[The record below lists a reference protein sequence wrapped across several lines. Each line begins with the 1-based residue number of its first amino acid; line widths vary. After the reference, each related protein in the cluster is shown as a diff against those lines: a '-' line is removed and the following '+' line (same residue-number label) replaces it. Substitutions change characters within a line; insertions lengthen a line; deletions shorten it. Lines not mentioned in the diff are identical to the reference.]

1 MACVLLAS
9 CGPRAPKT
17 YPAAGRTDVCDV
29 FYGDTVE
36 DPYRW
41 MENDTSAEVAS
52 WVREEN
58 ALTRSYLD
66 AIPFRAALKERLTD
80 LYNYEK
86 AGAPMKRNGKYYFF
100 RNDGLQNQSVLYR
113 ADSLSDRKGTVLLD
127 PNTFSDEGTVA
138 LTGVYFSKDGK
149 YMAYTISRNGSDWS

>member
-1 MACVLLAS
+1 MYKNKIAFLMACVLLAS

-80 LYNYEK
+80 LYK
-86 AGAPMKRNGKYYFF
+86 VSR
-100 RNDGLQNQSVLYR
+100 ST
-113 ADSLSDRKGTVLLD
+113 LSCLRKQAKSGNWKKW
-127 PNTFSDEGTVA
+127 NTIIPQICLF
-138 LTGVYFSKDGK
+138 
-149 YMAYTISRNGSDWS
+149 

>member
-1 MACVLLAS
+1 MYKNKIAFLMACVLLAS

-17 YPAAGRTDVCDV
+17 YPAAGRTDVYDV

-100 RNDGLQNQSVLYR
+100 RNDGLQNQSVLRPEYLLGRGYR
-113 ADSLSDRKGTVLLD
+113 RPYRDIFFQERKIHGLHH
-127 PNTFSDEGTVA
+127 FS
-138 LTGVYFSKDGK
+138 
-149 YMAYTISRNGSDWS
+149 